1 MGGSL
6 EKYVSRQQEPHDHD
20 QHQAASFLPAV
31 FHVHLPYHVDF
42 AIIIHKIRA
51 NVKDIH
57 IQSQQK
63 EIIMLNRIFL
73 IVLDSLGAGE
83 APDAAAYGDSGSHT
97 LRAICRTPGFCIDNL
112 RRLGI
117 GNIDGLNFLG
127 PTPSPLAAHARL
139 RECSAGKDTTTG
151 HFEISGVVMPAPLP
165 TYPDGFPAE
174 IIEAFSRETGRGV
187 LCNRPASGTQVIE
200 EYGAEHMR
208 TGALIVYTSA
218 DSVFQIAAHEEIVP
232 PEQLYDYCRIA
243 RRILVGE
250 HGVGR
255 VIARPFIGEPGSFTR
270 TAGRHDFS
278 IEPPAVTVLDR
289 MAEAGLDTI
298 AVGKINDIFAGR
310 GISRA
315 LPTAGND
322 DGMEKTLAVAGED
335 WHGLCFVNLVDFDS
349 AYGHRNDVDGYGAAL
364 TRFDAWLGR
373 FMEQMREGD
382 ALIITADHGCD
393 PSTPSTDH
401 SREYVPLLIYSSSLA
416 PRNLGTKDGF
426 FRIAATLAEA
436 FGLENS
442 WGEPLIEQNAF

>member
-1 MGGSL
+1 MI
-6 EKYVSRQQEPHDHD
+6 K
-20 QHQAASFLPAV
+20 
-31 FHVHLPYHVDF
+31 
-42 AIIIHKIRA
+42 RA
-51 NVKDIH
+51 
-57 IQSQQK
+57 
-63 EIIMLNRIFL
+63 FL

-97 LRAICRTPGFCIDNL
+97 LRSICRTPDFCIQNL

-127 PTPSPLAAHARL
+127 PVPAPMAAHGRL
-139 RECSAGKDTTTG
+139 RELSAGKDTTTG
-151 HFEISGVVMPAPLP
+151 HFEISGVVMPSPLP
-165 TYPDGFPAE
+165 TYPEGFPSE
-174 IIEAFSRETGRGV
+174 IIDAFSRETGRGV

-255 VIARPFIGEPGSFTR
+255 VIARPFIGKPGSFTR
-270 TAGRHDFS
+270 TPRRHDFS
-278 IEPPAVTVLDR
+278 IEPPALTILDR
-289 MAEAGLDTI
+289 MTEAGLDTI

-310 GISRA
+310 GVGRA
-315 LPTAGND
+315 IPTTSND
-322 DGMEKTLAVAGED
+322 DGMAKTAAVAAEN

-349 AYGHRNDVDGYGAAL
+349 SYGHRNDVNGYGAAL
-364 TRFDAWLGR
+364 TRFDTWLGEFLPQLR
-373 FMEQMREGD
+373 QDDM
-382 ALIITADHGCD
+382 LIITADHGCD

-401 SREYVPLLIYSSSLA
+401 SREYVPLLIYSPSLS

-436 FGLENS
+436 FGLANS
-442 WGEPLIEQNAF
+442 WGGPLIEQNAF